1 MERLEFSSWIWGYDS
16 GGIVPW
22 EAFHG
27 GFLDGLGLRGA
38 KGHFLSYYAPFR
50 HLLVSFSSKIFPYCS
65 CSFSSMLCVEWI
77 YALVPIPGVYILPCL
92 VQYAWFIPPNCVVKL
107 VVYG

>member
-1 MERLEFSSWIWGYDS
+1 MERLEFSSWIRGCDS

-38 KGHFLSYYAPFR
+38 KGQFSSYFAPFR
-50 HLLVSFSSKIFPYCS
+50 HLLVRFLVKFSTIAAVPF
-65 CSFSSMLCVEWI
+65 F
-77 YALVPIPGVYILPCL
+77 YAMCGMEICTCAYPRGVYSSLSGA
-92 VQYAWFIPPNCVVKL
+92 VYVVTSPNCVVKL